1 MGGTLVVSKA
11 EKTLPFYKEKLEEF
25 GFSKVATTDADSDG
39 LYSILR
45 NMNPELM
52 IVEARFNDNATAF
65 MMGELL
71 RLFPKLNIAAVSLD
85 RYSEELGMCFIN
97 NGVKS
102 YIAWSEGI
110 DEFTK
115 GMEAIRD
122 GKNYVAPGVLERI
135 ELRSVDVEPAKRLAQ
150 RQNEVSR
157 LTCSGY
163 TEDEAA
169 DTLHISRT
177 TVVKHKSNIFRNMNV
192 RNSVELVL
200 RVLEAKIFTL
210 EELAFCHKNFVVPP
224 LPDKD
229 SQKKGAGK
237 MKNGQRA
244 KSK

>member
-1 MGGTLVVSKA
+1 VGGTLVVSKA

-45 NMNPELM
+45 NMKPELM
-52 IVEARFNDNATAF
+52 IIEARFNDNATAF
-65 MMGELL
+65 MMSELL
-71 RLFPKLNIAAVSLD
+71 RIFPKLNIAAVSLD
-85 RYSEELGMCFIN
+85 RYSDELAMRLVK

-122 GKNYVAPGVLERI
+122 GKSYVTPGVCERI
-135 ELRSVDVEPAKRLAQ
+135 GLRSADIEPTKRLAK
-150 RQNEVSR
+150 RENEVSR

-163 TEDEAA
+163 TEDETA

-177 TVVKHKSNIFRNMNV
+177 TVVKHKTNIFRNMIV

-210 EELAFCHKNFVVPP
+210 EELAFCHKNFVVSP
-224 LPDKD
+224 LPEKRRE
-229 SQKKGAGK
+229 KKGAGK
-237 MKNGQRA
+237 MRNEE
-244 KSK
+244 